1 MDAGLLEPRHRALAA
16 QIREAMLG
24 LESTALASSD
34 REVADQLGQLGFYRY
49 LVPSRYG
56 GANEGVEVRTICVLR
71 EEIAYR
77 SARADSIFAVQGLG
91 SHPVLLGGSD
101 AQKQHLLPSL
111 VDGSALCAFALTEP
125 NAGSDVLA
133 LSCSADRRG
142 GEYVLSGSKR
152 FISNA
157 GIATHYTLFA
167 RTGPGNK
174 GISAFLVSHDAP
186 GLTVKTD
193 LELLSEH
200 PIGELELREC
210 RVPAS
215 ALIGLEGQGL
225 GLALGTLDVFR
236 ATVGAAAV
244 GMARRALD
252 EAVKYSQARE
262 QFGAPLAKLQ
272 GVQFLLAE
280 SAAELEAAVLLVHR
294 AAAVKDQGAER
305 VGFESSVAKYFATEA
320 AQRIIDRCL
329 QIHGGNGLIKGS
341 PMERLYRDI
350 RGLRIYEGASE
361 VQKVVIARHLL
372 ASAGMPTKP

>member
-1 MDAGLLEPRHRALAA
+1 MDTGLLESRHRALAA
-16 QIREAMLG
+16 EIRQAMLG
-24 LESTALASSD
+24 LEPMALASSD
-34 REVADQLGQLGFYRY
+34 QVLARQLAQIGVYRH

-56 GANEGVEVRTICVLR
+56 GANQTVEVRAICVLR

-101 AQKQHLLPSL
+101 AQKQHLLPSVL
-111 VDGSALCAFALTEP
+111 DGGALCAFALTEP

-133 LSCSADRRG
+133 LSCSAHRRG
-142 GEYVLSGSKR
+142 GEYVLSGAKR

-167 RTGPGNK
+167 RTGPGSK

-186 GLTVKTD
+186 GLTVKD
-193 LELLSEH
+193 KLELLSEH
-200 PIGELELREC
+200 PIGDLELRDC

-215 ALIGLEGQGL
+215 ALIGSEGDGL
-225 GLALGTLDVFR
+225 SLALGSLDVFR
-236 ATVGAAAV
+236 TTVGAAAV

-252 EAVKYSQARE
+252 EAVKYAQARE

-294 AAAVKDQGAER
+294 AAAVKDEGAER
-305 VGFESSVAKYFATEA
+305 IGFESSVAKYFATEA

-341 PMERLYRDI
+341 PTERLYRDI

-361 VQKVVIARHLL
+361 VQKVVIARHLF
-372 ASAGMPTKP
+372 ASAGTPSNP

>member
-167 RTGPGNK
+167 RTGPRNK

-210 RVPAS
+210 RVPAT
-215 ALIGLEGQGL
+215 ALIGSEGEGL

>member
-24 LESTALASSD
+24 LEPTPLASSD
-34 REVADQLGQLGFYRY
+34 REVADQLAQLGFYRY

-56 GANEGVEVRTICVLR
+56 GANEAVEVRSICVLR

-142 GEYVLSGSKR
+142 GEYLLSGSKR

-210 RVPAS
+210 RVPAT
-215 ALIGLEGQGL
+215 ALI
-225 GLALGTLDVFR
+225 DVLR

-372 ASAGMPTKP
+372 ASVGTPTKP

>member
-1 MDAGLLEPRHRALAA
+1 MDTGLLEPRHRALAA
-16 QIREAMLG
+16 KIREAVLR
-24 LESTALASSD
+24 LEPTALSSSD
-34 REVADQLGQLGFYRY
+34 RELARQLAELGVYRY

-56 GANEGVEVRTICVLR
+56 GADEAVEVRTICVLR

-77 SARADSIFAVQGLG
+77 SARADSIFGVQGLG

-101 AQKQHLLPSL
+101 AQKQHLLPAL
-111 VDGSALCAFALTEP
+111 VDGDALCAFALTEP
-125 NAGSDVLA
+125 DAGSDVLA
-133 LSCSADRRG
+133 LSCSAHRLG
-142 GEYVLSGSKR
+142 GEYVLSGTKR

-157 GIATHYTLFA
+157 GIATHYALFA

-174 GISAFLVSHDAP
+174 GISAFLVPHDAP

-193 LELLSEH
+193 LEFLSEH

-210 RVPAS
+210 RVPTS
-215 ALIGLEGQGL
+215 ALIGSEGQGL
-225 GLALGTLDVFR
+225 GLALGTLEIFR
-236 ATVGAAAV
+236 ATVGAAAA
-244 GMARRALD
+244 GMAKRALD
-252 EAVKYSQARE
+252 EALNYAQARQ

-294 AAAVKDQGAER
+294 AAAARDQGAER

-372 ASAGMPTKP
+372 NSAGTPSKP

>member
-1 MDAGLLEPRHRALAA
+1 MDAGLLEPRHRTLAA
-16 QIREAMLG
+16 EIRNAVLG
-24 LESTALASSD
+24 LEPSARSISD
-34 REVADQLGQLGFYRY
+34 RELARQLAELGVYRY
-49 LVPSRYG
+49 LVPRLYG
-56 GANEGVEVRTICVLR
+56 GADEAVEVRSICVLR

-101 AQKQHLLPSL
+101 AQKQQLLPSL
-111 VDGSALCAFALTEP
+111 VDGNALCAFALTEP
-125 NAGSDVLA
+125 QAGSDVLA
-133 LSCSADRRG
+133 LSCRAERRS
-142 GEYVLSGSKR
+142 GEYVLTGSKR

-167 RTGPGNK
+167 RTGLGNK
-174 GISAFLVSHDAP
+174 GVSAFLIPQDAP
-186 GLTVKTD
+186 GLTVKTN

-210 RVPAS
+210 RVPAN
-215 ALIGLEGQGL
+215 ALIGSEGEGL

-252 EAVKYSQARE
+252 EAVGYAQARE

-280 SAAELEAAVLLVHR
+280 SAAELEASVLLVHR
-294 AAAVKDQGAER
+294 AAAVKDLGAER

-372 ASAGMPTKP
+372 AAAGTPSKP